1 MSASDE
7 RLARLLERWG
17 TSLEL
22 HQRYLELDD
31 TAYARVQ
38 AWPKH
43 QRPNRWLIDLA
54 RTRLATLQGLLAG
67 RVERGDADFSQGLEL
82 MAFLT
87 TLLGSEHV
95 ERSIPLAHPPTADAA
110 PRAPARAAGRP
121 SPPTRRRQAPAPP
134 AARTATGSKTRSPPS
149 ARPDRHG
156 APDAA
161 AAIPPELEKMSAKV
175 IADAVR
181 FLKWG
186 REWPQ
191 LAGLIARL
199 ADRPG
204 ERDVWTILRKHRDS
218 IESQARRPSD

>member
-7 RLARLLERWG
+7 RLVRLLERWG
-17 TSLEL
+17 DSLAL
-22 HQRYLELDD
+22 HERYLELDD
-31 TAYARVQ
+31 AAYARVQ
-38 AWPKH
+38 AWPTH

-54 RTRLATLQGLLAG
+54 RTRLATLQGLLAA
-67 RVERGDADFSQGLEL
+67 RMERGDADFSESLEL

-87 TLLGSEHV
+87 TLLGCDHV
-95 ERSIPLAHPPTADAA
+95 QRSIPLAHPPAADAA
-110 PRAPARAAGRP
+110 PPA
-121 SPPTRRRQAPAPP
+121 S
-134 AARTATGSKTRSPPS
+134 ATGSPPS
-149 ARPDRHG
+149 ARPG
-156 APDAA
+156 WPGKPGAA
-161 AAIPPELEKMSAKV
+161 ASLPPELEKMSATV

-204 ERDVWTILRKHRDS
+204 ERDVWTILREHRAS